1 MTKYIGAHLSK
12 QGGSI
17 IKTIDVVKN
26 AGGNALQIFAS
37 NPRSTHIPNMTSYEN
52 VASDVNKY
60 CKQNDFKLVIHAPYT
75 INLAK
80 EPKIGKRIVE
90 LKDCYWI
97 DSLLHE
103 LIVSDMIG
111 ATGVVVH
118 VGKHTTNTKE
128 DGLKYMF
135 ESIQYLIRE
144 MKSREIKSKLI
155 IETPAGVGTELLTTI
170 EEFISFFNQFSR
182 EEKKYIGMCLDTA
195 HIWSSGYDI
204 NEYFERI
211 TRTNAKDIIVIHFN
225 NSKKNQGSNV
235 DVHDNIFDGKI
246 QLSDMNKFIADM
258 VKQKLSKPIIIL
270 EKPSND
276 LCKDIEWISNI

>member
-246 QLSDMNKFIADM
+246 QLSDMNKFITDM

>member
-1 MTKYIGAHLSK
+1 MTKKYIGAHLSK
-12 QGGSI
+12 QGGNI
-17 IKTIDVVKN
+17 IKTMDIVKN

-37 NPRSTHIPNMTSYEN
+37 NPRSTHIPNMASYQN
-52 VASDVNKY
+52 VAKDVSMY
-60 CKQNDFKLVIHAPYT
+60 CKKNDFKLIIHAPYT
-75 INLAK
+75 LNLAK
-80 EPKIGKRIVE
+80 EPKNDKRIVE

-97 DSLLHE
+97 DSLLHQ
-103 LIVSDMIG
+103 LIVSDMLG

-135 ESIQYLIRE
+135 ESIHYIIRE

-170 EEFISFFNQFSR
+170 EEFVAFFNQFSR

-195 HIWSSGYDI
+195 HIWSSGYSIDD
-204 NEYFERI
+204 YYERVS
-211 TRTNAKDIIVIHFN
+211 RTNAKDIIVVHFN
-225 NSKKNQGSNV
+225 NSKKNKGSNV

-246 QLSDMNKFIADM
+246 QISDMNKFLTD
-258 VKQKLSKPIIIL
+258 VLQQKKKPIIIL

-276 LCKDIEWISNI
+276 FCKDIEWINNI

>member
-1 MTKYIGAHLSK
+1 MTKYIGAHVNK
-12 QGGSI
+12 QGGDI

-26 AGGNALQIFAS
+26 AGGNALQLFAS
-37 NPRSTHIPNMTSYEN
+37 NPRSTQIPNMTSYQN
-52 VASDVNKY
+52 VSNDVRIY

-80 EPKIGKRIVE
+80 EPKIGKRIIE

-97 DSLLHE
+97 NSLLHE

-111 ATGVVVH
+111 AVGVVVH

-128 DGLKYMF
+128 CGLKYMF
-135 ESIQYLIRE
+135 ESIQYIIRE
-144 MKSREIKSKLI
+144 MTSRQIKSKLI

-170 EEFISFFNQFSR
+170 DDFIGFFNQFSR
-182 EEKKYIGMCLDTA
+182 EEKKHIGICLDTA
-195 HIWSSGYDI
+195 HIWSSGYSI
-204 NEYFERI
+204 NDYYEKI
-211 TRTNAKDIIVIHFN
+211 SKTNAKDIIVIHFN
-225 NSKKNQGSNV
+225 NSKKDKGSNV

-246 QLSDMNKFIADM
+246 QLSDMKKFIQQNSTNAM
-258 VKQKLSKPIIIL
+258 IIL

-276 LCKDIEWISNI
+276 LCKDIQWCNNVTI

>member
-1 MTKYIGAHLSK
+1 MTKYIGAHVNK
-12 QGGSI
+12 QGGDI

-26 AGGNALQIFAS
+26 AGGNALQLFAS
-37 NPRSTHIPNMTSYEN
+37 NPRSTQIPNMTSYQN
-52 VASDVNKY
+52 VSNDVRMY

-80 EPKIGKRIVE
+80 EPKIGKRIIE

-97 DSLLHE
+97 NSLLHE

-111 ATGVVVH
+111 AVGVVVH

-128 DGLKYMF
+128 CGLKYMF
-135 ESIQYLIRE
+135 ESIQYIIRE
-144 MKSREIKSKLI
+144 MTSRQIKSKLI

-170 EEFISFFNQFSR
+170 DDFIGFFNQFSR
-182 EEKKYIGMCLDTA
+182 EEKKHIGICLDTA
-195 HIWSSGYDI
+195 HIWSSGYSI
-204 NEYFERI
+204 NDYYEKI
-211 TRTNAKDIIVIHFN
+211 SKTNAKDIIVIHFN
-225 NSKKNQGSNV
+225 NSKKDKGSNV

-246 QLSDMNKFIADM
+246 QLSDMKKFIQQNSTNAM
-258 VKQKLSKPIIIL
+258 IIF

-276 LCKDIEWISNI
+276 LCKDIQWCNNVTI